1 MKPVNKTVCSL
12 AALAPLAMAQS
23 ANAGQRPNI
32 IFFLVDDFGWT
43 ETSLPFGEETYPNNL
58 RFHTPNMERLARTG
72 VMMTNA
78 YACPVSTP
86 TRTSMMT
93 GMNAAHMGITSYCS
107 LYKDTCPDAIG
118 GRPGTT
124 NANEDDI
131 FAHPEWNYNALC
143 PASFRN
149 EADSIAYGLNR
160 TLYATPMVEILR
172 DAGYHT
178 IHVGKA
184 HWAPTGTPGS
194 NPYNMGFTV
203 NIAGSGNGHPQ
214 SYLPE
219 EHFGNLPKRGTYA
232 SVQNMSQYYGSGI
245 HLTEALTL
253 EALKTLEDPIRR
265 KQPFYLYFAHYSNHT
280 PIQRDE
286 RFIRKYLDA
295 GMDEQQARYASMVEG
310 MDKSLGDVLDYLEA
324 KGIADD
330 TIILF
335 MSDNGGHCLGQD
347 KGGEPHT
354 QNLPLRE
361 GKASVYEGGI
371 RVPLIFR
378 WPGKAAEGT
387 RLNTPVINEDIFPTI
402 LEMAGVKHYETVQEC
417 DGLSLARL
425 ITAGSKMVA
434 KAQKRGEIATRKE
447 VNAVGF
453 RLIFDKVDV
462 QAAAEK
468 FRHRLLNEFVVD
480 RLFRLVFV
488 GRDGRKAVRDED
500 QAVLH
505 VLKADLALALLVL
518 ALLLDVGVD
527 GRGEGALRGLFR
539 RAAVLQPGRVV
550 VVFNVIDAVG
560 KAERRRDLHLIL
572 RLIRAVAAAALGLD
586 ERRDGQCVLPGQL
599 LNVVEDAVGIAV
611 VRRLKRAAA
620 LHAQAERHAAV
631 DHSLPVQHVLKIALG
646 HVDVREHLQIRP
658 PADGRA
664 SLFAVGRGALE
675 PADDLAVAKM
685 QGVFL
690 PVAPDGHIHVF
701 RGVLRGA
708 RAEAVEAERVL
719 VVFALVVFILAAGV
733 HFAED
738 QLPVVA
744 LLLLVPVHRTAAPEI
759 LHLNGLVFV
768 ARNGYNIA
776 ESLARLVD
784 RVRKNF
790 KHRVLAAL
798 QPVRAE
804 DDAGA
809 FAHALR
815 ALEHRDAVIAV
826 SRCWGLCHVVG
837 SLSYHKMW

>member
-417 DGLSLARL
+417 DGPEPGEAHHRRFEDGGQSAETRRNRHAEGGQRLRRPRVGVGRRSRTRTDLPLSASIPRGGSGRHRFHERRPQRRL
-425 ITAGSKMVA
+425 ETRLQDAHGRAGNSTICATISANATTSRRANPERVAELA
-434 KAQKRGEIATRKE
+434 KALGDRLRAWKAPDADGACDGKARPNARRTVKSGRRERRPDPSTRPPSTRRPDFSLRIRTYSIGTISSSRAQSRTKFGYAEARKGACKRTNPHDRRRYADGSATRSPPT
-447 VNAVGF
+447 
-453 RLIFDKVDV
+453 
-462 QAAAEK
+462 
-468 FRHRLLNEFVVD
+468 
-480 RLFRLVFV
+480 
-488 GRDGRKAVRDED
+488 GR
-500 QAVLH
+500 
-505 VLKADLALALLVL
+505 
-518 ALLLDVGVD
+518 
-527 GRGEGALRGLFR
+527 
-539 RAAVLQPGRVV
+539 
-550 VVFNVIDAVG
+550 
-560 KAERRRDLHLIL
+560 
-572 RLIRAVAAAALGLD
+572 
-586 ERRDGQCVLPGQL
+586 
-599 LNVVEDAVGIAV
+599 
-611 VRRLKRAAA
+611 
-620 LHAQAERHAAV
+620 
-631 DHSLPVQHVLKIALG
+631 
-646 HVDVREHLQIRP
+646 
-658 PADGRA
+658 
-664 SLFAVGRGALE
+664 
-675 PADDLAVAKM
+675 
-685 QGVFL
+685 
-690 PVAPDGHIHVF
+690 
-701 RGVLRGA
+701 
-708 RAEAVEAERVL
+708 
-719 VVFALVVFILAAGV
+719 
-733 HFAED
+733 
-738 QLPVVA
+738 
-744 LLLLVPVHRTAAPEI
+744 
-759 LHLNGLVFV
+759 
-768 ARNGYNIA
+768 
-776 ESLARLVD
+776 
-784 RVRKNF
+784 
-790 KHRVLAAL
+790 
-798 QPVRAE
+798 
-804 DDAGA
+804 
-809 FAHALR
+809 
-815 ALEHRDAVIAV
+815 
-826 SRCWGLCHVVG
+826 
-837 SLSYHKMW
+837 

>member
-72 VMMTNA
+72 VMMPNA

-286 RFIRKYLDA
+286 RFIRKYLAA
-295 GMDEQQARYASMVEG
+295 GMDEPQARYASMVEG

-378 WPGKAAEGT
+378 WP
-387 RLNTPVINEDIFPTI
+387 
-402 LEMAGVKHYETVQEC
+402 
-417 DGLSLARL
+417 
-425 ITAGSKMVA
+425 
-434 KAQKRGEIATRKE
+434 
-447 VNAVGF
+447 
-453 RLIFDKVDV
+453 
-462 QAAAEK
+462 
-468 FRHRLLNEFVVD
+468 
-480 RLFRLVFV
+480 
-488 GRDGRKAVRDED
+488 
-500 QAVLH
+500 
-505 VLKADLALALLVL
+505 LKCW
-518 ALLLDVGVD
+518 
-527 GRGEGALRGLFR
+527 R
-539 RAAVLQPGRVV
+539 
-550 VVFNVIDAVG
+550 
-560 KAERRRDLHLIL
+560 
-572 RLIRAVAAAALGLD
+572 
-586 ERRDGQCVLPGQL
+586 
-599 LNVVEDAVGIAV
+599 
-611 VRRLKRAAA
+611 
-620 LHAQAERHAAV
+620 
-631 DHSLPVQHVLKIALG
+631 
-646 HVDVREHLQIRP
+646 
-658 PADGRA
+658 
-664 SLFAVGRGALE
+664 
-675 PADDLAVAKM
+675 
-685 QGVFL
+685 
-690 PVAPDGHIHVF
+690 
-701 RGVLRGA
+701 
-708 RAEAVEAERVL
+708 RVL
-719 VVFALVVFILAAGV
+719 
-733 HFAED
+733 
-738 QLPVVA
+738 
-744 LLLLVPVHRTAAPEI
+744 
-759 LHLNGLVFV
+759 
-768 ARNGYNIA
+768 
-776 ESLARLVD
+776 
-784 RVRKNF
+784 
-790 KHRVLAAL
+790 
-798 QPVRAE
+798 
-804 DDAGA
+804 
-809 FAHALR
+809 
-815 ALEHRDAVIAV
+815 
-826 SRCWGLCHVVG
+826 
-837 SLSYHKMW
+837 

>member
-1 MKPVNKTVCSL
+1 MKPINKPVCSL

-219 EHFGNLPKRGTYA
+219 EHFGNLPQRGTYA

-447 VNAVGF
+447 ANAFVVPASVSGVDPE
-453 RLIFDKVDV
+453 RELIFHYPHQYRVEDQDDID
-462 QAAAEK
+462 
-468 FRHRLLNEFVVD
+468 FMS
-480 RLFRLVFV
+480 
-488 GRDGRKAVRDED
+488 AVRKGDW
-500 QAVLH
+500 
-505 VLKADLALALLVL
+505 KLVYRMHTIS
-518 ALLLDVGVD
+518 AN
-527 GRGEGALRGLFR
+527 ATTSR
-539 RAAVLQPGRVV
+539 RATPNGSPNWRRRWATGCAPGRPRCRRCVRRESPSRCPTNCKNPGRRERRPRSV
-550 VVFNVIDAVG
+550 DTPAVDTTSG
-560 KAERRRDLHLIL
+560 FLSEKSGRILSEPFRQAERRT
-572 RLIRAVAAAALGLD
+572 
-586 ERRDGQCVLPGQL
+586 ERSSSY
-599 LNVVEDAVGIAV
+599 
-611 VRRLKRAAA
+611 
-620 LHAQAERHAAV
+620 AE
-631 DHSLPVQHVLKIALG
+631 
-646 HVDVREHLQIRP
+646 
-658 PADGRA
+658 
-664 SLFAVGRGALE
+664 
-675 PADDLAVAKM
+675 
-685 QGVFL
+685 
-690 PVAPDGHIHVF
+690 
-701 RGVLRGA
+701 
-708 RAEAVEAERVL
+708 
-719 VVFALVVFILAAGV
+719 
-733 HFAED
+733 
-738 QLPVVA
+738 
-744 LLLLVPVHRTAAPEI
+744 
-759 LHLNGLVFV
+759 
-768 ARNGYNIA
+768 ARNGACKRTNPH
-776 ESLARLVD
+776 D
-784 RVRKNF
+784 RR
-790 KHRVLAAL
+790 RYA
-798 QPVRAE
+798 
-804 DDAGA
+804 D
-809 FAHALR
+809 
-815 ALEHRDAVIAV
+815 
-826 SRCWGLCHVVG
+826 G
-837 SLSYHKMW
+837 SATRSPPTGR

>member
-265 KQPFYLYFAHYSNHT
+265 KQPFYLYFAHSARRTVHPKIPRRGNGRT
-280 PIQRDE
+280 
-286 RFIRKYLDA
+286 A
-295 GMDEQQARYASMVEG
+295 G
-310 MDKSLGDVLDYLEA
+310 
-324 KGIADD
+324 
-330 TIILF
+330 
-335 MSDNGGHCLGQD
+335 
-347 KGGEPHT
+347 
-354 QNLPLRE
+354 PLR
-361 GKASVYEGGI
+361 
-371 RVPLIFR
+371 L
-378 WPGKAAEGT
+378 
-387 RLNTPVINEDIFPTI
+387 
-402 LEMAGVKHYETVQEC
+402 
-417 DGLSLARL
+417 
-425 ITAGSKMVA
+425 
-434 KAQKRGEIATRKE
+434 
-447 VNAVGF
+447 
-453 RLIFDKVDV
+453 
-462 QAAAEK
+462 
-468 FRHRLLNEFVVD
+468 
-480 RLFRLVFV
+480 
-488 GRDGRKAVRDED
+488 
-500 QAVLH
+500 
-505 VLKADLALALLVL
+505 
-518 ALLLDVGVD
+518 D
-527 GRGEGALRGLFR
+527 GRGNGQKPGRRTRLPRSQRDRRRHDHPLHVGQRRSLLGTGQGR
-539 RAAVLQPGRVV
+539 RAPHAKP
-550 VVFNVIDAVG
+550 
-560 KAERRRDLHLIL
+560 
-572 RLIRAVAAAALGLD
+572 AAA
-586 ERRDGQCVLPGQL
+586 
-599 LNVVEDAVGIAV
+599 
-611 VRRLKRAAA
+611 
-620 LHAQAERHAAV
+620 
-631 DHSLPVQHVLKIALG
+631 
-646 HVDVREHLQIRP
+646 
-658 PADGRA
+658 
-664 SLFAVGRGALE
+664 RG
-675 PADDLAVAKM
+675 
-685 QGVFL
+685 
-690 PVAPDGHIHVF
+690 
-701 RGVLRGA
+701 
-708 RAEAVEAERVL
+708 
-719 VVFALVVFILAAGV
+719 
-733 HFAED
+733 
-738 QLPVVA
+738 
-744 LLLLVPVHRTAAPEI
+744 
-759 LHLNGLVFV
+759 
-768 ARNGYNIA
+768 
-776 ESLARLVD
+776 
-784 RVRKNF
+784 
-790 KHRVLAAL
+790 
-798 QPVRAE
+798 
-804 DDAGA
+804 
-809 FAHALR
+809 
-815 ALEHRDAVIAV
+815 
-826 SRCWGLCHVVG
+826 
-837 SLSYHKMW
+837 

>member
-1 MKPVNKTVCSL
+1 MKPINKTVCSL

-32 IFFLVDDFGWT
+32 ILFLVDDFGWT

-232 SVQNMSQYYGSGI
+232 SVQNMSAVLRLGNPSDRGADARSAENAGRPDPPQ
-245 HLTEALTL
+245 TTL
-253 EALKTLEDPIRR
+253 LPLLRPLLQPHTHSARR
-265 KQPFYLYFAHYSNHT
+265 TGQSENTSTREWTNSRPVT
-280 PIQRDE
+280 PRWSRE
-286 RFIRKYLDA
+286 WTKA
-295 GMDEQQARYASMVEG
+295 WA
-310 MDKSLGDVLDYLEA
+310 DVLDYLEA

-402 LEMAGVKHYETVQEC
+402 LEMAGVKRYETVQEC
-417 DGLSLARL
+417 DGLSLVKL

-434 KAQKRGEIATRKE
+434 KAQKRGEIATQKE
-447 VNAVGF
+447 ANAFVVPASVSGVDPE
-453 RLIFDKVDV
+453 RELIFHYPHQYRVEDQDDIDFMSAVRKGDWKLVYRMHTGELELYNLRDDIGERNDL
-462 QAAAEK
+462 AASHPERVAELAK
-468 FRHRLLNEFVVD
+468 ALGD
-480 RLFRLVFV
+480 RLRAW
-488 GRDGRKAVRDED
+488 KAPMPTVRTTGKPVPMPDE
-500 QAVLH
+500 L
-505 VLKADLALALLVL
+505 
-518 ALLLDVGVD
+518 
-527 GRGEGALRGLFR
+527 
-539 RAAVLQPGRVV
+539 
-550 VVFNVIDAVG
+550 
-560 KAERRRDLHLIL
+560 
-572 RLIRAVAAAALGLD
+572 
-586 ERRDGQCVLPGQL
+586 
-599 LNVVEDAVGIAV
+599 
-611 VRRLKRAAA
+611 
-620 LHAQAERHAAV
+620 
-631 DHSLPVQHVLKIALG
+631 
-646 HVDVREHLQIRP
+646 
-658 PADGRA
+658 
-664 SLFAVGRGALE
+664 
-675 PADDLAVAKM
+675 
-685 QGVFL
+685 
-690 PVAPDGHIHVF
+690 
-701 RGVLRGA
+701 
-708 RAEAVEAERVL
+708 
-719 VVFALVVFILAAGV
+719 
-733 HFAED
+733 
-738 QLPVVA
+738 
-744 LLLLVPVHRTAAPEI
+744 
-759 LHLNGLVFV
+759 
-768 ARNGYNIA
+768 
-776 ESLARLVD
+776 
-784 RVRKNF
+784 
-790 KHRVLAAL
+790 
-798 QPVRAE
+798 
-804 DDAGA
+804 
-809 FAHALR
+809 
-815 ALEHRDAVIAV
+815 
-826 SRCWGLCHVVG
+826 
-837 SLSYHKMW
+837 

>member
-1 MKPVNKTVCSL
+1 MKPINKTVCSL

-417 DGLSLARL
+417 DGLSLVKL

-447 VNAVGF
+447 VNAFVVPASVSGVDPE
-453 RLIFDKVDV
+453 RELIFHYPHQYRGEDQDDIDFMSAVRKGDWKLVYRMHTGELELYNLRDDIGERNDL
-462 QAAAEK
+462 AASHPERVAELAK
-468 FRHRLLNEFVVD
+468 ALGD
-480 RLFRLVFV
+480 RLRAW
-488 GRDGRKAVRDED
+488 KA
-500 QAVLH
+500 
-505 VLKADLALALLVL
+505 
-518 ALLLDVGVD
+518 
-527 GRGEGALRGLFR
+527 
-539 RAAVLQPGRVV
+539 PM
-550 VVFNVIDAVG
+550 
-560 KAERRRDLHLIL
+560 
-572 RLIRAVAAAALGLD
+572 
-586 ERRDGQCVLPGQL
+586 P
-599 LNVVEDAVGIAV
+599 
-611 VRRLKRAAA
+611 
-620 LHAQAERHAAV
+620 
-631 DHSLPVQHVLKIALG
+631 
-646 HVDVREHLQIRP
+646 
-658 PADGRA
+658 
-664 SLFAVGRGALE
+664 
-675 PADDLAVAKM
+675 
-685 QGVFL
+685 
-690 PVAPDGHIHVF
+690 
-701 RGVLRGA
+701 
-708 RAEAVEAERVL
+708 
-719 VVFALVVFILAAGV
+719 
-733 HFAED
+733 
-738 QLPVVA
+738 
-744 LLLLVPVHRTAAPEI
+744 T
-759 LHLNGLVFV
+759 
-768 ARNGYNIA
+768 
-776 ESLARLVD
+776 
-784 RVRKNF
+784 
-790 KHRVLAAL
+790 
-798 QPVRAE
+798 VRATGKPVPMPDE
-804 DDAGA
+804 
-809 FAHALR
+809 L
-815 ALEHRDAVIAV
+815 
-826 SRCWGLCHVVG
+826 
-837 SLSYHKMW
+837 

>member
-417 DGLSLARL
+417 DGLSLVKL

-434 KAQKRGEIATRKE
+434 KAQKRHAEGGQRLRRPRVGVGHRSRTRTDLPLS
-447 VNAVGF
+447 ASIPRGGSG
-453 RLIFDKVDV
+453 
-462 QAAAEK
+462 
-468 FRHRLLNEFVVD
+468 RHRFHERRPQR
-480 RLFRLVFV
+480 RLETRLQDAH
-488 GRDGRKAVRDED
+488 GRAGTLQSARRYRRTQRPRGKPPRTGRRT
-500 QAVLH
+500 
-505 VLKADLALALLVL
+505 
-518 ALLLDVGVD
+518 
-527 GRGEGALRGLFR
+527 GEGAGRP
-539 RAAVLQPGRVV
+539 AACLEGP
-550 VVFNVIDAVG
+550 DADGAYDG
-560 KAERRRDLHLIL
+560 KAR
-572 RLIRAVAAAALGLD
+572 
-586 ERRDGQCVLPGQL
+586 P
-599 LNVVEDAVGIAV
+599 DA
-611 VRRLKRAAA
+611 R
-620 LHAQAERHAAV
+620 
-631 DHSLPVQHVLKIALG
+631 
-646 HVDVREHLQIRP
+646 
-658 PADGRA
+658 
-664 SLFAVGRGALE
+664 
-675 PADDLAVAKM
+675 
-685 QGVFL
+685 
-690 PVAPDGHIHVF
+690 
-701 RGVLRGA
+701 
-708 RAEAVEAERVL
+708 
-719 VVFALVVFILAAGV
+719 
-733 HFAED
+733 
-738 QLPVVA
+738 
-744 LLLLVPVHRTAAPEI
+744 
-759 LHLNGLVFV
+759 
-768 ARNGYNIA
+768 
-776 ESLARLVD
+776 
-784 RVRKNF
+784 
-790 KHRVLAAL
+790 
-798 QPVRAE
+798 
-804 DDAGA
+804 
-809 FAHALR
+809 
-815 ALEHRDAVIAV
+815 
-826 SRCWGLCHVVG
+826 
-837 SLSYHKMW
+837 